1 RAVLLNMR
9 NPRKSGCCRDQADIL
24 GRMPPPTPEQAE
36 NKPKLLFVMRYAIR
50 MRFPMRERTQIADER
65 QLDSGRSRTAQG

>member
-1 RAVLLNMR
+1 
-9 NPRKSGCCRDQADIL
+9 
-24 GRMPPPTPEQAE
+24 MPPPTPEQAE